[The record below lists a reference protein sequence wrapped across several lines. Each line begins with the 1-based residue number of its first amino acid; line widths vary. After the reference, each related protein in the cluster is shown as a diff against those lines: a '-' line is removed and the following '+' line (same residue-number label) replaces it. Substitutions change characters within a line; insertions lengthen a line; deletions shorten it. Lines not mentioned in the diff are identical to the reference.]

1 MYSCVCVVM
10 QILTIAEKAFH
21 YKNSPQFL
29 SNGGKEVHERTSCA
43 TVFLESSEMK
53 PKEGPAVVLRL

>member
-29 SNGGKEVHERTSCA
+29 SNGGKEVHERT